1 MLESSGNEN
10 VVVTPSNRLG
20 WRKAREALVA
30 CYESHNVDA
39 HCLGWLP
46 RKVYDLRHEEGR
58 IFVCHNNDDHVGH
71 CMWVVTERI
80 AKIYMTWV
88 RPDARMIL
96 HGRAL
101 VDAIEKAAASER
113 CGLISLWCAEDLS
126 ANIFWRAIGF
136 TNTNWRYGR
145 GLKPRRHLLWR
156 RRIITPFSQQ
166 PAKVQ
171 AVALEKP
178 PSSQR
183 ANLLPAGV
191 VYRTARSTPATDET
205 LALRR

>member
-1 MLESSGNEN
+1 MSGNEN
-10 VVVTPSNRLG
+10 VTVTPSNELPCRQ
-20 WRKAREALVA
+20 AREALVA

-58 IFVCHNNDDHVGH
+58 IYVCHNNGDHVGH

-101 VDAIEKAAASER
+101 VDAIEKAAANER
-113 CGLISLWCAEDLS
+113 CSLISLWCAEDLA

-136 TNTNWRYGR
+136 TNCGWRFGR
-145 GLKPRRHLLWR
+145 GQKPRRHILWR
-156 RRIITPFSQQ
+156 RDI
-166 PAKVQ
+166 
-171 AVALEKP
+171 
-178 PSSQR
+178 
-183 ANLLPAGV
+183 LLPATPFHAKP
-191 VYRTARSTPATDET
+191 TAAALISPNGT
-205 LALRR
+205 LQ

>member
-1 MLESSGNEN
+1 
-10 VVVTPSNRLG
+10 
-20 WRKAREALVA
+20 
-30 CYESHNVDA
+30 
-39 HCLGWLP
+39 
-46 RKVYDLRHEEGR
+46 
-58 IFVCHNNDDHVGH
+58 
-71 CMWVVTERI
+71 MWVVTERI

-171 AVALEKP
+171 AAALEKP